1 MKTLFLSFIVIFFAF
16 HAGFAQGFSGKVI
29 ENGYTFFYQATP
41 LSSGK
46 YEFTVKNILK
56 SNTEEANFVLAY
68 QSHLQV
74 IKDGSQIKET
84 RIYASSR
91 NGASWTIANTECL
104 RLLYNYQTSVISSQ
118 TVGISLTSIE
128 SAAAPKLSFS
138 KTTLQDKQIIQT
150 IAEQFI
156 KRYYKIFDLGSSPKT
171 EIANMNGETTAE
183 NGEKYS
189 FELISQGSGQEELS
203 IRHKTKGLVYRT
215 TLLVSNQNNF
225 GVKILYATKQ
235 DISWSIYS
243 SDYWEIAFNQT
254 TKTATASKSSLF
266 LPAIPENKQK
276 ISFNNTDKND
286 MTKTAIEL
294 FIQTYY
300 KLF

>member
-1 MKTLFLSFIVIFFAF
+1 MKTIFLSFIATFFTF
-16 HAGFAQGFSGKVI
+16 YFSFAQGFSGKVT
-29 ENGYTFFYQATP
+29 ESGYTFFYQATP

-56 SNTEEANFVLAY
+56 ANTEEANFVLAY

-104 RLLYNYQTSVISSQ
+104 RLIYNYQTSVITSK
-118 TVGISLTSIE
+118 TVGTSLTNIE

-138 KTTLQDKQIIQT
+138 KNNLHDKQIIQT

-156 KRYYKIFDLGSSPKT
+156 KRYYKIFDLGNSPKT
-171 EIANMNGETTAE
+171 EIANLNGEIKAE
-183 NGEKYS
+183 NGENYS
-189 FELISQGSGQEELS
+189 FEVIPQGFGQEELS

-215 TLLVSNQNNF
+215 TLLVSNQDNF
-225 GVKILYATKQ
+225 WVKILYATRQ

-254 TKTATASKSSLF
+254 NKTATASKSSLF
-266 LPAIPENKQK
+266 LPTIPENKQK
-276 ISFNNTDKND
+276 ITFSNTDKNA

>member
-1 MKTLFLSFIVIFFAF
+1 MKTFFLSLITIFFTSYL
-16 HAGFAQGFSGKVI
+16 GFAQGFSGKI
-29 ENGYTFFYQATP
+29 TESGYTFFYQAIP
-41 LSSGK
+41 LSGGK
-46 YEFTVKNILK
+46 YDFTVKNILK
-56 SNTEEANFVLAY
+56 ANTDEASFVLAY

-74 IKDGSQIKET
+74 IKDGNQLKET

-91 NGASWTIANTECL
+91 NGASWTVANTECL
-104 RLLYNYQTSVISSQ
+104 RLLYNYQTSAITSQ
-118 TVGISLTSIE
+118 TVGTSLTNIE

-156 KRYYKIFDLGSSPKT
+156 KRYYKIFDLGNSPKT
-171 EIANMNGETTAE
+171 EIANLSGEIRAE
-183 NGEKYS
+183 NGENYS
-189 FELISQGSGQEELS
+189 FELISQGSGQDELS
-203 IRHKTKGLVYRT
+203 IRHKTQGLVYRT
-215 TLLVSNQNNF
+215 TLLANNQNNF
-225 GVKILYATKQ
+225 SVKILYATRQ
-235 DISWSIYS
+235 DISWNIYS
-243 SDYWEIAFNQT
+243 SDYWEIIFNQT
-254 TKTATASKSSLF
+254 NKTATASKSSLF

-276 ISFNNTDKND
+276 ITFGDTNKNA